1 MYTVLTNVLSIHSF
15 ILCVSVAVTNSIVK
29 LHEGSISVFSEGE
42 GHGCT
47 FTVELPV
54 LTREDIIE
62 EGISSVSPPVQPT
75 DTIVLSSML
84 EAPDPDPDPDPRYKG
99 PSIVDAAADNND
111 QDEKSN
117 DDCLPTSQ
125 RNASTSFRQD
135 SGRHKRSSTMS
146 FPEPSARTARLHL
159 LMVDDS
165 AMSRKMVRRAVRETF
180 ASVREAE
187 DGEIGVALLK
197 ETLCGGLRTVPID
210 VVLMD
215 YQMPNMDGPTATKM
229 TRTLGFSGLII
240 GLTGNALPEDIAT
253 FLSHG
258 ANKVLTKPLDF
269 ALLDSAINGETE
281 ESHIP

>member
-84 EAPDPDPDPDPRYKG
+84 EAPDPDPRYKG

-117 DDCLPTSQ
+117 DDCLPIANETPRLPSDKILADTRGPPPCRFPSPQ
-125 RNASTSFRQD
+125 R
-135 SGRHKRSSTMS
+135 
-146 FPEPSARTARLHL
+146 
-159 LMVDDS
+159 
-165 AMSRKMVRRAVRETF
+165 
-180 ASVREAE
+180 
-187 DGEIGVALLK
+187 
-197 ETLCGGLRTVPID
+197 
-210 VVLMD
+210 
-215 YQMPNMDGPTATKM
+215 GPPAC
-229 TRTLGFSGLII
+229 IC
-240 GLTGNALPEDIAT
+240 
-253 FLSHG
+253 
-258 ANKVLTKPLDF
+258 
-269 ALLDSAINGETE
+269 
-281 ESHIP
+281 